1 MHAFVTPMLD
11 FCNSLL
17 YGIPKHV
24 LKRLQSVQNA
34 AARVVTLARKRD
46 HITPVLKELHWLQV
60 QERVI
65 FKILLLTYK
74 ALNNLTPSY
83 ISQLVKRNI
92 PSRDLRSSTSNRL
105 VNVSYNLKTYGFRAF
120 SSAAPALWNE
130 LPHNIRGCSSVN
142 EFKRLVKS
150 HLFRKAF

>member
-130 LPHNIRGCSSVN
+130 LPQNIRCCSSVN
-142 EFKRLVKS
+142 EFK
-150 HLFRKAF
+150 

>member
-74 ALNNLTPSY
+74 ALSNLTPSY
-83 ISQLVKRNI
+83 ISELVKRYI
-92 PSRDLRSSTSNRL
+92 PSRNLRSSTSNRL
-105 VNVSYNLKTYGFRAF
+105 VKVPYNLKTYGFRAF

-130 LPHNIRGCSSVN
+130 LPQNIRCCSSVN
-142 EFKRLVKS
+142 EFKQLVKT
-150 HLFRKAF
+150 HLFKKAF

>member
-120 SSAAPALWNE
+120 SSEASALWNE
-130 LPHNIRGCSSVN
+130 LPQNIRWCSSVN
-142 EFKRLVKS
+142 EFKRLVKT
-150 HLFRKAF
+150 HLFKKAF

>member
-1 MHAFVTPMLD
+1 MQCT
-11 FCNSLL
+11 
-17 YGIPKHV
+17 IRI
-24 LKRLQSVQNA
+24 KRLQSVQNA

-120 SSAAPALWNE
+120 SSEASALWNE
-130 LPHNIRGCSSVN
+130 LPQNIRWCSSVN
-142 EFKRLVKS
+142 EFKRLVKT
-150 HLFRKAF
+150 HLFKKAF